1 MLVMKIDAFDKK
13 ILYYLSLNGRLS
25 YSTLA
30 SNVGISRESIKAR
43 MEKMKKNNVIVN
55 FSTILNAPY
64 FGLNFYT
71 LYLSFNKLDASK
83 AKKMDKYIRNQRSAI
98 WVNRCL
104 GKWDYTLL
112 LLVKD
117 SKDMAD
123 ITGEIKENFRGAIKE
138 IDFDEVLYEY
148 KYAANL
154 GDFFKD
160 INIKPLK
167 VSKEGSSFY
176 SLLDSEVT
184 TIEKE
189 FEKVSIDETDV
200 KIIELLG
207 SNCRIPLQEMSKKL
221 KIPIENIRYKMKRMA
236 EKKVIASFWIAIN
249 YGMFG
254 YQWYRIRMRTYKI
267 TEEGEKDLSKYIINH
282 PNIFW
287 STRILGQNDIHIDIR
302 LKGNK
307 ELNEFFEEF
316 NEKFENLLIDYET
329 IIMTEEPNYNDFAPK
344 IYDVAKN

>member
-1 MLVMKIDAFDKK
+1 MKIDAIDKK
-13 ILYYLSLNGRLS
+13 ILYYLSLNARLS
-25 YSTLA
+25 YSVLA
-30 SNVGISRESIKAR
+30 PNVGISRESIKAR
-43 MEKMKKNNVIVN
+43 MEKMKKNKVILN
-55 FSTILNAPY
+55 FPVILNAPY
-64 FGLNFYT
+64 FGLNFYN
-71 LYLSFNKLDASK
+71 LYLNFNKLDASK
-83 AKKMDKYIRNQRSAI
+83 AKKLDKYIQNHRSAI

-104 GKWDYTLL
+104 GKWDYALL

-117 SKDMAD
+117 SKDMAQ
-123 ITGEIKENFRGAIKE
+123 ITGEIKEKFRGAIKE

-154 GDFFKD
+154 KDFFKE
-160 INIKPLK
+160 IKIKPLK

-189 FEKVSIDETDV
+189 FELVSIDETDV

-207 SNCRIPLQEMSKKL
+207 SNCRIPLQEMSEKL
-221 KIPIENIRYKMKRMA
+221 EMPVENIRYKMKRMA
-236 EKKVIASFWIAIN
+236 EKKVLACFWIAIN

-267 TEEGEKDLSKYIINH
+267 TTEAEKELKKFIIND

-287 STRILGQNDIHIDIR
+287 GTRILGQNDVHLDVR

-307 ELNEFFEEF
+307 ELNEFLEKF
-316 NEKFENLLIDYET
+316 NEKFEKLLIDYET
-329 IIMTEEPNYNDFAPK
+329 IIMTEEPDYNDFAPK
-344 IYDVAKN
+344 IYDVAR